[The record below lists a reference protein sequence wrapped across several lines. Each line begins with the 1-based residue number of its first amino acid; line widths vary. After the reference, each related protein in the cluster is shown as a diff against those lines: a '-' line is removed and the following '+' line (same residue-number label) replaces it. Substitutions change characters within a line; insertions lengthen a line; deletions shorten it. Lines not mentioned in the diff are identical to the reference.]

1 LQVDNIPPLV
11 SRSGRPIDLFPSGPI
26 SSIGHNAPTLASIV
40 HRGVR
45 LRKVTTRRTQTSP
58 TVAAPTLARAFK
70 AICQIFSFMLTI
82 FISAIFML
90 INSCSLLQQTGASAK
105 ARCESTDAPQSSQPK
120 RKGTTGAKTGTKRQ
134 KVATPPP
141 PPVSPIPVESS
152 PSSPE
157 AQPQQAPSPPPMQEA
172 PQIEEPQQEGSQT
185 EDTSADTGEQTTGP
199 VGPVIP
205 SAVLPIQTTVVPPPG
220 NIL

>member
-1 LQVDNIPPLV
+1 M
-11 SRSGRPIDLFPSGPI
+11 
-26 SSIGHNAPTLASIV
+26 

-45 LRKVTTRRTQTSP
+45 LRKVTTRRTQTSL

-70 AICQIFSFMLTI
+70 AISQIFILFTLTI
-82 FISAIFML
+82 FTSALFIL
-90 INSCSLLQQTGASAK
+90 INPCSLLQQTSASAK
-105 ARCESTDAPQSSQPK
+105 VTRQGADATQSSQPK
-120 RKGTTGAKTGTKRQ
+120 RKGTTGAKTRTKRQ

-157 AQPQQAPSPPPMQEA
+157 TQPQQAPSPPPMQEA
-172 PQIEEPQQEGSQT
+172 PQIEGPQQEEPQT
-185 EDTSADTGEQTTGP
+185 EGTSADTGEQTTGP
-199 VGPVIP
+199 VGPIIP
-205 SAVLPIQTTVVPPPG
+205 SAVFPIQTIVVPPPG